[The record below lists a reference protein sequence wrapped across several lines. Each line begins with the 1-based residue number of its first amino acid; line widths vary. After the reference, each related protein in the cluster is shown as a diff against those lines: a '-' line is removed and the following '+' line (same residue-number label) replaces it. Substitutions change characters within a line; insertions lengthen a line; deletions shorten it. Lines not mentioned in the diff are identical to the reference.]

1 MIKKIFENISKEDIE
16 RLVAEERQEDRTLDY
31 KQELPDFNDKKQKQ
45 KFLALVSSF
54 ANTIGGDIV
63 YGILESQED
72 GRNSGKIEKI
82 IGVADKNIDQT
93 ILQIKDLVND
103 LIEPRI
109 VPQVLIKGVEGF
121 ESGPVLL
128 IRVTRSATNPHAV
141 WMDKKALFYVRSS
154 NSTDLMDVDEI
165 RMSFTMAK
173 MLVDNIKD
181 FRQERI
187 NKIINRDTPVQL
199 IAGPKMV
206 IHVLPYEAFALT
218 SRNDYT
224 ESFSRNYSELM
235 PYTCVNPEPR
245 YNFDGF
251 LIPCR
256 EKDSRD
262 STAYCQCFESG
273 NLEVVLTDFVY
284 TSNGSNLLR
293 TDFEIPLIQSTKKCI
308 KRIISLGI
316 NAPVVVFISLLG
328 VNGYSID
335 LGPRFGNQLD
345 IIEHNNLLLRE
356 IVVRDLKESVI
367 SILKTP
373 IDTIWRA
380 CGFPRNMHYDEDG
393 IKTNL
398 NL

>member
-1 MIKKIFENISKEDIE
+1 MIKKPFENISKEDIE
-16 RLVAEERQEDRTLDY
+16 RLVEEERQEDRTLDY
-31 KQELPDFNDKKQKQ
+31 KQQLPDFNDKKQKR
-45 KFLALVSSF
+45 KFLGLVSSF
-54 ANTIGGDIV
+54 ANTVGGDIL
-63 YGILESQED
+63 YGVKEGKD
-72 GRNSGKIEKI
+72 KGRNSGKIEKV
-82 IGVADKNIDQT
+82 IGVSVENVDQK
-93 ILQIKDLVND
+93 ILQIKDIVND

-109 VPQVLIKGVEGF
+109 IPQMLIKGVEGF
-121 ESGPVLL
+121 ELGPVLL
-128 IRVTRSATNPHAV
+128 IRVNRSATGPHAV

-173 MLVDNIKD
+173 MLVDNIKY

-199 IAGPKMV
+199 MAGPKMV
-206 IHVLPYEAFALT
+206 IHVLPYEAFDLT

-224 ESFSRNYSELM
+224 ESFSRNYSKLM
-235 PYTCVNPEPR
+235 PYTCGNPEPR

-256 EKDSRD
+256 EKDSRA

-284 TSNGSNLLR
+284 NSNGNNLLR
-293 TDFEIPLIQSTKKCI
+293 TNFDIPLIQNTKKCI
-308 KRIISLGI
+308 DRIISLGI
-316 NAPVVVFISLLG
+316 NAPIVVFISLLG
-328 VNGYSID
+328 VKGYSID

-356 IVVRDLKESVI
+356 IVVRDLKESTTN
-367 SILKTP
+367 ILKTP

-393 IKTNL
+393 NRMNL
-398 NL
+398 